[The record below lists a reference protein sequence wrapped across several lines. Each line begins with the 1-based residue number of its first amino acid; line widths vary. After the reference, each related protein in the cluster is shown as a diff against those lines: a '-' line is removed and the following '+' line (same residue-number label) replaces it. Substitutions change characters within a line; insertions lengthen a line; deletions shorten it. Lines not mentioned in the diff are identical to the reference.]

1 LTQQVPAAFE
11 QAGGEETQVSELAFP
26 SGFPNQD
33 WDWREFLDLSINVNP
48 LGPPPGVRTAIKR
61 AIDRVIVYPER
72 SSKALKEALAAAW
85 GVKAD
90 QILLGKGVTEIVYF
104 LAREWEREPVALAVP
119 TPPEF
124 LSAYPYA
131 QLVGWANLKRWPQ
144 ESLLVLSQPNQVTG
158 QAIPFERLRSWLL
171 ESRNPVLIDESFL
184 DFTDEPSAATL
195 LDERPNLF
203 VLRTLSAFYGIPGL
217 RVGALIGPAGVL
229 ENLEARRAPW
239 GVDVIAEAA
248 ALACLADADHAAR
261 SRQLI
266 CEERAWLW
274 SRLPSIPALTVLRS
288 QANFFLA
295 YLAGGAAELCE
306 WCYRRKVILRNTTGW
321 PGIEGEAVR
330 FAIRTRPENERL
342 LALLRE
348 YFCG

>member
-1 LTQQVPAAFE
+1 M
-11 QAGGEETQVSELAFP
+11 SELAFP
-26 SGFPNQD
+26 SGFPNED
-33 WDWREFLDLSINVNP
+33 WDWREYSDLSLNVNP

-72 SSKALKEALAAAW
+72 SPKALKEALAATW
-85 GVKAD
+85 GVRAD

-104 LAREWEREPVALAVP
+104 LAREWEREPVTLAVP
-119 TPPEF
+119 APPEF
-124 LSAYPYA
+124 LYAYPYA
-131 QLVGWANLKRWPQ
+131 QRVLWSELKRWPR
-144 ESLLVLSQPNQVTG
+144 ENLLVLAQPNQVTG
-158 QAIPFERLRSWLL
+158 QTIPFERLRNWLL

-184 DFTDEPSAATL
+184 DFTDQPSAATL
-195 LDERPNLF
+195 LELRPNLF

-217 RVGALIGPAGVL
+217 RLGALIGPPGVL
-229 ENLEARRAPW
+229 EKLEERRAPW

-248 ALACLADADHAAR
+248 ALACLADAEHAER
-261 SRQLI
+261 SRRLI

-274 SRLPSIPALTVLRS
+274 SQFPSIPALTVLRS
-288 QANFFLA
+288 QANYYLA
-295 YLAGGAAELCE
+295 YLASGAAELCE

-330 FAIRTRPENERL
+330 FAIRTRPENQRL